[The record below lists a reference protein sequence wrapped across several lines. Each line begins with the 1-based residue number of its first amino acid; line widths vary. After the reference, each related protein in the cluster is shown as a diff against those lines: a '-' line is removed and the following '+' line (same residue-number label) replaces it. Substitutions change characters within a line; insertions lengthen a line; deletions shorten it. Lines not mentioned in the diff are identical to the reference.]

1 MRAHS
6 RIRLTP
12 LLVRRIYAADE
23 IRRRGRSD
31 GAEVRVYDMA
41 EHMMKMLMSI
51 MAALSFGSLLFLVA
65 IL

>member
-1 MRAHS
+1 LS
-6 RIRLTP
+6 DGPELP
-12 LLVRRIYAADE
+12 DG
-23 IRRRGRSD
+23 IRRRVRSD

>member
-1 MRAHS
+1 MDWSCR
-6 RIRLTP
+6 TGYG
-12 LLVRRIYAADE
+12 VAAVHADA
-23 IRRRGRSD
+23 
-31 GAEVRVYDMA
+31 AEVRVYDMA

>member
-12 LLVRRIYAADE
+12 LLVRRIYAADG